1 MKMATIRRIV
11 LLISVIALAL
21 PAPVRA
27 AELVSASAA
36 PAGMPM
42 PVPEQESLL
51 PARPQASIEDET
63 AVPAGSAASR
73 SSARRSKKSKGLSLS
88 QLLRKYP
95 ETIKTQGPRR
105 KTVALTFDD
114 VPDPRFTPQL
124 LDVLRKYK
132 VKATF
137 FVVGSRAEK
146 HPALVAR
153 MIREGHA
160 IGNHSY
166 NHPQFSKLSM
176 NQFRIQIIRTE
187 NILQLLAGY
196 KPKLIRPPYGDINE
210 PQLKWAKSHG
220 YKLVNWNVDS
230 LDWRGLS
237 KAQVKHNILSR
248 AGRGAIILQHGGGGR
263 GSNLQGTLQAL
274 PEIISTLRGRGYS
287 FVTVPQMLQVSKSK

>member
-1 MKMATIRRIV
+1 MKLTIFRRIV
-11 LLISVIALAL
+11 LFISVIALAL
-21 PAPVRA
+21 SAPA
-27 AELVSASAA
+27 AELVSVSAA
-36 PAGMPM
+36 AAADSPA
-42 PVPEQESLL
+42 PVPAQEIL
-51 PARPQASIEDET
+51 PSSRPRASIEDET
-63 AVPAGSAASR
+63 AVPAGSSASQ
-73 SSARRSKKSKGLSLS
+73 SSVSRHKKSKGLSLS

-95 ETIKTQGPRR
+95 ETLKTQGPRR
-105 KTVALTFDD
+105 KMIALTFDD

-176 NQFRIQIIRTE
+176 NAFRIQIIRTE

-210 PQLKWAKSHG
+210 PQVKWAKSHG

-237 KAQVKHNILSR
+237 KTQVKHNILSR

-274 PEIISTLRGRGYS
+274 PEIIGILRQRGYS

>member
-1 MKMATIRRIV
+1 MKLNTFRRIM
-11 LLISVIALAL
+11 LLITLITLSL
-21 PAPVRA
+21 PCTHPA
-27 AELVSASAA
+27 AEPVSASAA
-36 PAGMPM
+36 PAVRTLSP
-42 PVPEQESLL
+42 PSES
-51 PARPQASIEDET
+51 PEDEQ
-63 AVPAGSAASR
+63 AVPAGSSAAQSAAAKRHSR
-73 SSARRSKKSKGLSLS
+73 SNGLTLS

-95 ETIKTQGPRR
+95 DTIKTQGPRR
-105 KTVALTFDD
+105 KMVALTFDD
-114 VPDPRFTPQL
+114 VPDPRYTPEL

-160 IGNHSY
+160 VGNHSY
-166 NHPQFSKLSM
+166 NHPQFTKLSL
-176 NQFRIQIIRTE
+176 NQFRTQIIRTE
-187 NILQLLAGY
+187 NIIQLLAGY

-210 PQLKWAKSHG
+210 QQLKWAKSHG

-237 KAQVKHNILSR
+237 KAQVKHNVLSR

-274 PEIISTLRGRGYS
+274 PDIIRTIRSKGYS

>member
-1 MKMATIRRIV
+1 MKLAIFRRIV
-11 LLISVIALAL
+11 LFISVIALAL
-21 PAPVRA
+21 SAPA
-27 AELVSASAA
+27 AELVSVSAA
-36 PAGMPM
+36 AADSPA
-42 PVPEQESLL
+42 PVPAQEIRPSS
-51 PARPQASIEDET
+51 RPQASIEDEP
-63 AVPAGSAASR
+63 AVPAGSAASQ
-73 SSARRSKKSKGLSLS
+73 SSVRHPKKSKGLSLS

-95 ETIKTQGPRR
+95 ETLKTQGPRR
-105 KTVALTFDD
+105 KIIALTFDD

-176 NQFRIQIIRTE
+176 NAFRIQIIRTE

-237 KAQVKHNILSR
+237 KTQIKHNILSR

-274 PEIISTLRGRGYS
+274 PEIIGILRQRGYS